1 MTRLLTLAL
10 ILLAVFPCDAAAGQD
25 ARTSGA
31 APRLGRPGFLIL
43 ASARDSTAGYAT
55 RPGPGPGQHSVVWE
69 GGQLV
74 LPDTMTLEP
83 FGPSDLGL
91 RTGADLRGSGADGA
105 LTFRDGR
112 FAVDQPL
119 LLTDGVISLYIADGE
134 LEIRGPQ
141 IRYYPPMVPAAG
153 KKVADPRAGFL
164 FLSGMVVLI
173 LVLLRMARL
182 RSHGR
187 VS

>member
-1 MTRLLTLAL
+1 MTRLLILVL
-10 ILLAVFPCDAAAGQD
+10 MLLAVRPCGAVAGQD
-25 ARTSGA
+25 ARTPGA

-43 ASARDSTAGYAT
+43 ASARDSTVGYAR
-55 RPGPGPGQHSVVWE
+55 RPGPGPGQYSVIWG

-74 LPDTMTLEP
+74 LPDSMTLEP
-83 FGPSDLGL
+83 FGQSDLGL
-91 RTGADLRGSGADGA
+91 PTREDLRGSGADGA

-112 FAVDQPL
+112 FTVDQPL
-119 LLTDGVISLYIADGE
+119 LLTDGVISLYVADGE

-141 IRYYPPMVPAAG
+141 IRYYPPTAPATG

-182 RSHGR
+182 RSRGR